1 MRKQWKRTMRRIIAC
16 VLIVALVLPN
26 TVVAAPKP
34 EINKKSIILCKKEKY
49 QLKISHQRKKPKWKT
64 TNKKVVSVSKNGFIK
79 GKKSGTATITGYA
92 GEKNISAKLQLQI
105 RKRVFMQEKR
115 FR

>member
-49 QLKISHQRKKPKWKT
+49 QLKISHQRKMQIPLHRIT
-64 TNKKVVSVSKNGFIK
+64 DSASNGSVFPVVTEHF
-79 GKKSGTATITGYA
+79 
-92 GEKNISAKLQLQI
+92 SASSDHAFL
-105 RKRVFMQEKR
+105 
-115 FR
+115 